1 MPPLADFVAPGENE
15 DDGDLKE
22 EDEAELSPYLSPR
35 GDYPRGGCSRD
46 WYRDSYDD
54 EQRRRT
60 RSPSVPADSDELTQA
75 IVMKDRR
82 AIAAHPAAHF
92 ARSHE
97 HLTCEEKLIVFIL
110 AQPIRNTRNPPYQ
123 LTYGFWDNV
132 LKAIFNDWNT
142 DFDCPIDPV
151 LPSRIRDYT
160 HVDAGTLVSDHPLPD
175 AKQGSGKFGLG
186 KHRTRGAL
194 VKLVVSVNPETDSI
208 TFQWCDELGDDVSQS
223 HVTLKEG
230 KTLAN
235 LRREVIERYDYHERI
250 RIVDHNEKLL
260 LAFSSRAIKK
270 WVQDGHGNQHRLVQ
284 PMQASVNRAL
294 TENLEYTWKGLLGE
308 NGSCRWEYAEED
320 VISISAS
327 KMITADDSI
336 TRNALIPPVII
347 SLEDT
352 KHVKKNKPQRKDVF
366 AKPQTP
372 QTRLCKDYLD
382 DMEEL
387 EEDSEDG
394 DQQALLNGSLDG

>member
-22 EDEAELSPYLSPR
+22 EDEAELSPYRSPR
-35 GDYPRGGCSRD
+35 SGCSRD
-46 WYRDSYDD
+46 RYRDSYDD

-60 RSPSVPADSDELTQA
+60 RSPSVPADLDELTQA
-75 IVMKDRR
+75 IVMKYRR
-82 AIAAHPAAHF
+82 VIAARPAAHF
-92 ARSHE
+92 ARNHE

-110 AQPIRNTRNPPYQ
+110 AHPIRNTRNPPYQ
-123 LTYGFWDNV
+123 LTYGFWANV

-142 DFDCPIDPV
+142 DFDCPIDPI

-160 HVDAGTLVSDHPLPD
+160 HIDAGTLVSDHPLPD

-186 KHRTRGAL
+186 KHHTRGAL

-208 TFQWCDELGDDVSQS
+208 TFQWCDELGDYVSQS

-270 WVQDGHGNQHRLVQ
+270 WVQDG
-284 PMQASVNRAL
+284 
-294 TENLEYTWKGLLGE
+294 LLGE

-320 VISISAS
+320 VISISAN
-327 KMITADDSI
+327 KLITADHSI

-352 KHVKKNKPQRKDVF
+352 KRVKNKPQRKDVF

-382 DMEEL
+382 AMEEL
-387 EEDSEDG
+387 EEDGEDG

>member
-35 GDYPRGGCSRD
+35 SDYPRGGCSRD
-46 WYRDSYDD
+46 RYQDSYDD

-82 AIAAHPAAHF
+82 AIAAQPAAHF

-260 LAFSSRAIKK
+260 LTFSSRAIKK
-270 WVQDGHGNQHRLVQ
+270 WVQDGTRIAPALDMMLNLPRYEKLVLASDIIHAEACMPMRLSRV
-284 PMQASVNRAL
+284 V
-294 TENLEYTWKGLLGE
+294 KGRRIE
-308 NGSCRWEYAEED
+308 HTVPW
-320 VISISAS
+320 
-327 KMITADDSI
+327 
-336 TRNALIPPVII
+336 
-347 SLEDT
+347 
-352 KHVKKNKPQRKDVF
+352 
-366 AKPQTP
+366 
-372 QTRLCKDYLD
+372 
-382 DMEEL
+382 
-387 EEDSEDG
+387 
-394 DQQALLNGSLDG
+394 

>member
-22 EDEAELSPYLSPR
+22 EDETELSPYRSPR
-35 GDYPRGGCSRD
+35 SGCSRD
-46 WYRDSYDD
+46 RYRDSYDD

-60 RSPSVPADSDELTQA
+60 RSPSVPADLDELTQA
-75 IVMKDRR
+75 IVMKYRR
-82 AIAAHPAAHF
+82 VIAARPAAHF
-92 ARSHE
+92 ARNHE

-110 AQPIRNTRNPPYQ
+110 AHPIRNTRNPPYQ

-142 DFDCPIDPV
+142 DFDCPIDPI

-160 HVDAGTLVSDHPLPD
+160 HIDAGTLVSDHPLPD

-186 KHRTRGAL
+186 KHHTRGAL

-208 TFQWCDELGDDVSQS
+208 TFQWCDELGDYVSQS

-270 WVQDGHGNQHRLVQ
+270 WVQD
-284 PMQASVNRAL
+284 
-294 TENLEYTWKGLLGE
+294 
-308 NGSCRWEYAEED
+308 
-320 VISISAS
+320 
-327 KMITADDSI
+327 DDSI

-352 KHVKKNKPQRKDVF
+352 KRVKKNKPQRKDVF

-382 DMEEL
+382 AMEEL
-387 EEDSEDG
+387 EEDGEDG

>member
-1 MPPLADFVAPGENE
+1 M
-15 DDGDLKE
+15 K
-22 EDEAELSPYLSPR
+22 
-35 GDYPRGGCSRD
+35 
-46 WYRDSYDD
+46 YR
-54 EQRRRT
+54 R
-60 RSPSVPADSDELTQA
+60 V
-75 IVMKDRR
+75 
-82 AIAAHPAAHF
+82 IAARPAAHF

-110 AQPIRNTRNPPYQ
+110 AHPIRNTRNPPYQ

-132 LKAIFNDWNT
+132 LKTIFNDWNT
-142 DFDCPIDPV
+142 DFDCPIDPI
-151 LPSRIRDYT
+151 LPRRIRDYT
-160 HVDAGTLVSDHPLPD
+160 HIDAGTLVSDHPLPD

-186 KHRTRGAL
+186 KHHTRGAL

-230 KTLAN
+230 KNLAN

-270 WVQDGHGNQHRLVQ
+270 WVQDGTRIAPALGMMLNLPRYEKLVLASDIIHAEACMPMRLSRVVKRRRIEHTV
-284 PMQASVNRAL
+284 A
-294 TENLEYTWKGLLGE
+294 
-308 NGSCRWEYAEED
+308 C
-320 VISISAS
+320 
-327 KMITADDSI
+327 I

-347 SLEDT
+347 SLQDT
-352 KHVKKNKPQRKDVF
+352 KRVKKNKPQRKDVF

-382 DMEEL
+382 AMEEL
-387 EEDSEDG
+387 EEDGEDG

>member
-22 EDEAELSPYLSPR
+22 EDETELRRRSRSPR
-35 GDYPRGGCSRD
+35 SGCSRD
-46 WYRDSYDD
+46 RYRDSYDD

-60 RSPSVPADSDELTQA
+60 RSPSVPADLDELTQA
-75 IVMKDRR
+75 IVMKYRR
-82 AIAAHPAAHF
+82 VIAARPAAHF
-92 ARSHE
+92 ARNHE

-110 AQPIRNTRNPPYQ
+110 AHPIRNTRNPPYQ

-142 DFDCPIDPV
+142 DFDCPIDPI

-160 HVDAGTLVSDHPLPD
+160 HIDAG
-175 AKQGSGKFGLG
+175 
-186 KHRTRGAL
+186 TRGAL

-208 TFQWCDELGDDVSQS
+208 TLQWCDELGDDVSQS

-235 LRREVIERYDYHERI
+235 LRREVIERYGYHERI

-270 WVQDGHGNQHRLVQ
+270 WVQDGTRIASALDMMLNLPRYEKLVLASDIIHAEACSPGRAWQ
-284 PMQASVNRAL
+284 PTPPCSTDASF
-294 TENLEYTWKGLLGE
+294 
-308 NGSCRWEYAEED
+308 
-320 VISISAS
+320 
-327 KMITADDSI
+327 DDSI

-352 KHVKKNKPQRKDVF
+352 KRVKKNKPQRKDVF

-382 DMEEL
+382 AMEEL
-387 EEDSEDG
+387 EEDGEDG

>member
-270 WVQDGHGNQHRLVQ
+270 WVQDGTRIAPALDMMLNLPRYEKLVLASDIIHAEACMPMRLSRV
-284 PMQASVNRAL
+284 V
-294 TENLEYTWKGLLGE
+294 KGRRIE
-308 NGSCRWEYAEED
+308 HTVPC
-320 VISISAS
+320 